1 LLKKTCG
8 AWGIFGPFVRIGS
21 YGELQGVGIMHDFH
35 CEPPLSQMLDDPLTQ
50 ALMDSDGVDP
60 RALRELLS
68 DAQQRIAGAAPERRS
83 PRR

>member
-1 LLKKTCG
+1 
-8 AWGIFGPFVRIGS
+8 
-21 YGELQGVGIMHDFH
+21 MHDFH

-68 DAQQRIAGAAPERRS
+68 EAQQRIAGAAPERRS